1 LKILIKKKLL
11 KYLDKLKNSIANS
24 TYLDRLI
31 KKYKKYDTVTVGQL
45 IGSLKSIFFS
55 QFSEIEK
62 KPILIICPD
71 SKATLEWLNDLSIL
85 TISNKISYLVEPTK
99 YTKVN
104 FENND
109 EILGWLID
117 GLSKLIEQD
126 NPIIITTP
134 EIFTSK
140 LPDANQV
147 IQNKITLKKGMT
159 IDFKKFTT
167 DLMLEGFDRKDYVG
181 QEGEVAIRGGI
192 VDIYPTGF
200 DNPLRIE
207 FWGDEIESIR
217 EFESLSQRSI
227 KEFETIEFIAKL
239 FHNSNTQS
247 NTSIY
252 DYIGDDT
259 IIILDNKELIEN
271 NYPDFQLEHK
281 LKEIIINSLQKPDI
295 KVNAKSQI
303 NFNSSVKSFSNH
315 VLTEIEK
322 NNDLIIMAE
331 DNNHLDRIRSL
342 FRLSLENEFN
352 MMDQEEIDFL
362 VSKISWIN
370 QTLST
375 GFIFD
380 NSLSL
385 ITEHQIFERQR
396 VLDRKKGKKTP
407 GISLKELNEL
417 RMGDFVVHDDKG
429 VARFEGFR
437 TINIG
442 GNEQDCIQLAFSD
455 DDLMYVNMNYIHK
468 IQKFSAQEGNVPKL
482 SKLGSTEW
490 VRKKARTKKKIK
502 DIARDLIKLYAER
515 KMQQGFQYP
524 EDTAWQKEF
533 EASFI
538 YDDTIDQAKTTDEVK
553 ADMESQNPMDRLVC
567 GDVGFGKTEIA
578 IRAAFKAV
586 QAGKQ
591 VAILVPTTVL
601 AQQHYMSFKD
611 RLDRYPVKVDVL
623 SRFKSKKLQTETLKE
638 VRAGLVD
645 ILIGTHRI
653 LSKDI
658 EFKNLGL
665 LIIDEEQRFGV
676 SAKEKLRKLK
686 TNIDTLTLTATPIPR
701 TLNFS
706 LMGARDLSIIETPP
720 RNRLPIFTEILER
733 DDEKIVE
740 VIDNEIGRNGQVFF
754 VTDRV
759 MDIDKLQMDLKMLM
773 PTYVFGVAHGQM
785 PPKDIEKVMQNFISG
800 KIDVL
805 ITTKIVESGLD
816 IPNANTIII
825 NNAQNFGLAELYQ
838 LRGRVGRTTIQAY
851 CNLIIPPA
859 NKVSK
864 DAIKRLQAIEE
875 FTDLGSGFQLALKD
889 MEIRGAGNL
898 LGGEQSGVIFDIG
911 FDLYQKVL
919 DEAIRELKS
928 DEFGSIFENESK
940 LKLIENQE
948 VAVEIDADAI
958 LPSDY
963 IQTDTE
969 RFAYYKKL
977 HAVRTNKELNDI
989 KSELIDKYGRLPQ
1002 KAENLLFVIKLRIA
1016 TITSGFDRV
1025 IVKPRKLLIEFPPK
1039 TKEQFYQ
1046 NAFPLIM
1053 EYIQEFEIGKL
1064 NQYKNKL
1071 IWECPISNRSQAVEI
1086 LHKIKKTVE
1095 FVDYD

>member
-1 LKILIKKKLL
+1 LNKNLIKL
-11 KYLDKLKNSIANS
+11 KDAIESSSYFQ
-24 TYLDRLI
+24 RLI
-31 KKYKKYDTVTVGQL
+31 KKYRKFDSVSINQL
-45 IGSLKSIFFS
+45 IGSSKSIFVNS
-55 QFSEIEK
+55 FSENEN
-62 KPILIICPD
+62 KPIIILCPD
-71 SKATLEWLNDLSIL
+71 NLSAIEWLNDLNIF
-85 TISNKISYLVEPTK
+85 TNKNKISYLVEPIK

-104 FENND
+104 FEKED
-109 EILGWLID
+109 EILGWLIE
-117 GLSKLIEQD
+117 GLSKLIEQE

-134 EIFTSK
+134 EIFSIK
-140 LPDANQV
+140 IPDANQV
-147 IQNKITLKKGMT
+147 IKNKITLRKEMT
-159 IDFKKFTT
+159 LDFNRFTT
-167 DLMLEGFDRKDYVG
+167 DLILEGFERNDYVG

-192 VDIYPTGF
+192 VDIFPTGF
-200 DNPLRIE
+200 DNPLRVE

-217 EFESLSQRSI
+217 EFDALSQRSI
-227 KEFETIEFIAKL
+227 KEFDSIEFIAKL
-239 FHNSNTQS
+239 FHESNTEA

-252 DYIGDDT
+252 DYISEET
-259 IIILDNKELIEN
+259 VLFVDNPELIKNKYEN
-271 NYPDFQLEHK
+271 FELEHK
-281 LKEIIINSLQKPDI
+281 LKEIIINSINKSDI
-295 KVNAKSQI
+295 KANTKSQI
-303 NFNSSVKSFSNH
+303 NFNSSVKTFSKY
-315 VLTEIEK
+315 VLDEIE
-322 NNDLIIMAE
+322 NNNEVIITAE
-331 DNNHLDRIRSL
+331 DKNHLERIRSL
-342 FRLSLENEFN
+342 FRLSLENEFK
-352 MMDQEEIDFL
+352 MMDQDEISFII
-362 VSKISWIN
+362 SKINWVDNTVSN
-370 QTLST
+370 

-380 NSLSL
+380 DTISIL
-385 ITEHQIFERQR
+385 TEHQIFERQR
-396 VLDRKKGKKTP
+396 ILDRKQGKKTP

-437 TINIG
+437 TIKMG
-442 GNEQDCIQLAFSD
+442 GSEQDCIQLSFAD
-455 DDLMYVNMNYIHK
+455 NDLMYINMNYIHK
-468 IQKFSAQEGNVPKL
+468 IQKFSAQEGNIPKL

-490 VRKKARTKKKIK
+490 IRKKARTKKKIK

-515 KMQQGFQYP
+515 KMQKGFQYP

-538 YDDTIDQAKTTDEVK
+538 YDDTKDQARTTDEIKV
-553 ADMESQNPMDRLVC
+553 DMESINPMDRLVC

-591 VAILVPTTVL
+591 VAILVPTTIL
-601 AQQHYMSFKD
+601 AQQHYMSFRD
-611 RLDRYPVKVDVL
+611 RLDRYPVNIDVL
-623 SRFKSKKLQTETLKE
+623 SRFKSKKLQSETLKE
-638 VRAGLVD
+638 LRAGLVD
-645 ILIGTHRI
+645 IIIGTHRI

-676 SAKEKLRKLK
+676 AAKEKLRKMK
-686 TNIDTLTLTATPIPR
+686 SNIDTLTLTATPIPR

-706 LMGARDLSIIETPP
+706 LMGARDLSVIETPP

-733 DDEKIVE
+733 DDDKIVK
-740 VIDNEIGRNGQVFF
+740 VIDNELSRNGQVFF
-754 VTDRV
+754 VTDKV
-759 MDIDKLQMDLKMLM
+759 KEIDRLLRDLQILM
-773 PTYVFGVAHGQM
+773 PKYIFGVAHGQM
-785 PPKDIEKVMQNFISG
+785 PPKDIEKIMQNFISG

-805 ITTKIVESGLD
+805 VTTKIVESGLD

-911 FDLYQKVL
+911 FELYQKVL
-919 DEAIRELKS
+919 DEAVKELKA
-928 DEFGSIFENESK
+928 DEFGNIFDEEGSK
-940 LKLIENQE
+940 LKLIENKE

-958 LPSDY
+958 LPSEY
-963 IQTDTE
+963 IHTDTE

-977 HAVRTNKELNDI
+977 HAVRKLKELNEI
-989 KSELIDKYGRLPQ
+989 KDELIDKYGRLPK
-1002 KAENLLFVIKLRIA
+1002 KAENLLFVIQLRIA
-1016 TITSGFDRV
+1016 SITSGFERI
-1025 IVKPRKLLIEFPPK
+1025 IVKPRKLFLEFPNK
-1039 TKEQFYQ
+1039 SKEDFYK

-1053 EYIQEFEIGKL
+1053 EYIQEIEGGKL
-1064 NQYKNKL
+1064 NQMKNKL
-1071 IWECPISNRSQAVEI
+1071 TWECPIKNRSASVEI

-1095 FVDYD
+1095 FIDYD